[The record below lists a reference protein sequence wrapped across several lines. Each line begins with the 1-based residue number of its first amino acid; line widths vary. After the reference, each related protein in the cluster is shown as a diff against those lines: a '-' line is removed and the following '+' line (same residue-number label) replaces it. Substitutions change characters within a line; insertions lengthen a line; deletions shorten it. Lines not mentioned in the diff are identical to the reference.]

1 MGKLDSA
8 CIRTFMFISHARL
21 SPQVFKE
28 LVGGGFAGSYKFF
41 PAFLMFFP
49 SAGIG
54 KMQDLRGLAEFSRR

>member
-1 MGKLDSA
+1 
-8 CIRTFMFISHARL
+8 MFISHARL